1 MRLEPQNVCRPVP
14 QPWEAPAL
22 CSHGHGVRRC
32 SQKTKNNH
40 CFAGSWLSSLSLLC
54 GRVQRGGRLGTGGVP
69 PRGPTG
75 HVHEVSP
82 QQPWGGVLSL
92 KDSPRQHPQH
102 GLGKGQGQRSHIL
115 QRLEPATQAEEGKG
129 EARHRK
135 PEARGRSH
143 HARPP
148 HKSSPATGWC
158 PYLRS
163 VSLTKEAQGAGC
175 VSEHGLGAPAP
186 ASAQSGGPG
195 ELAMRAQPS
204 PPSSLWLWDLSP
216 PIRTVGGAQTTG
228 ARSPLARSGVLES
241 VSEKPLSC
249 FLWRPLP
256 CTHHLPTRST
266 ATHGSKSTRTV
277 PGPGATRYSHAPPR
291 LPPPREVPSAEAGPR
306 DGE

>member
-1 MRLEPQNVCRPVP
+1 MGVWGLAGCLHGVPRDTFTRSAPSSPGGGAEPEGLTPP
-14 QPWEAPAL
+14 APAARSGEGAGSEVTHSAAPGA
-22 CSHGHGVRRC
+22 SHG
-32 SQKTKNNH
+32 
-40 CFAGSWLSSLSLLC
+40 
-54 GRVQRGGRLGTGGVP
+54 
-69 PRGPTG
+69 
-75 HVHEVSP
+75 
-82 QQPWGGVLSL
+82 
-92 KDSPRQHPQH
+92 
-102 GLGKGQGQRSHIL
+102 
-115 QRLEPATQAEEGKG
+115 AEEGKG

-256 CTHHLPTRST
+256 CTHHLPTRGT
-266 ATHGSKSTRTV
+266 ATHGSRSTRTV

>member
-1 MRLEPQNVCRPVP
+1 MQARPAALGSPSPVFP
-14 QPWEAPAL
+14 RSRRSAVFAKNKKQPLLCWQLAELPVSALRPCPARWASGDWRGASTG
-22 CSHGHGVRRC
+22 SHGTR
-32 SQKTKNNH
+32 S
-40 CFAGSWLSSLSLLC
+40 
-54 GRVQRGGRLGTGGVP
+54 RGQPPAALGGL
-69 PRGPTG
+69 
-75 HVHEVSP
+75 
-82 QQPWGGVLSL
+82 LSL

-115 QRLEPATQAEEGKG
+115 QRLEPATRAEEGKG

-143 HARPP
+143 HSRPP

-186 ASAQSGGPG
+186 ASAQLGGPG

-216 PIRTVGGAQTTG
+216 PIRTVGRAQTTG

-256 CTHHLPTRST
+256 CTHYLPTRGT
-266 ATHGSKSTRTV
+266 ATHGSRSTRTV